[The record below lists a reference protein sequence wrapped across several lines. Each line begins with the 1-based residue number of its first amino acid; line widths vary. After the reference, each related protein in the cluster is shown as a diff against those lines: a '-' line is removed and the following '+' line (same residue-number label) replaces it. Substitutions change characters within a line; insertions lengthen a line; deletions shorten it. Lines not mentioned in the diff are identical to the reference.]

1 MNGRLNLAV
10 TVLLVL
16 CALALVN
23 AQYHARSLFIA
34 LERAQAAARQL
45 DIEWAQLQLDQSTL
59 GKHARIEAS
68 ARHDLHMLPVTAART
83 QYLVANGV
91 AGATASAP
99 ATAVG
104 ANAGARAAEDTGEK
118 ASASR
123 PTGTRPGSAAMPA
136 GAAR

>member
-1 MNGRLNLAV
+1 MNGRLNLVV

-16 CALALVN
+16 CALSQVN

-68 ARHDLHMLPVTAART
+68 ARHELHMLPVTAART
-83 QYLVANGV
+83 QYLVAGPAA
-91 AGATASAP
+91 AGAPAASTTPAASTAA
-99 ATAVG
+99 ATA
-104 ANAGARAAEDTGEK
+104 ATAAGEAR
-118 ASASR
+118 
-123 PTGTRPGSAAMPA
+123 
-136 GAAR
+136 

>member
-1 MNGRLNLAV
+1 MNGRLNLVV

-23 AQYHARSLFIA
+23 AQYHARSLFIE

-68 ARHDLHMLPVTAART
+68 ARHDLNMMAVTPART
-83 QYLVANGV
+83 QYLI
-91 AGATASAP
+91 
-99 ATAVG
+99 
-104 ANAGARAAEDTGEK
+104 
-118 ASASR
+118 
-123 PTGTRPGSAAMPA
+123 A
-136 GAAR
+136 GAAAASK

>member
-10 TVLLVL
+10 TGLLVL
-16 CALALVN
+16 CALSLVN

-45 DIEWAQLQLDQSTL
+45 DIELAQLQLDQSTL

-83 QYLVANGV
+83 QYLVA
-91 AGATASAP
+91 
-99 ATAVG
+99 
-104 ANAGARAAEDTGEK
+104 
-118 ASASR
+118 
-123 PTGTRPGSAAMPA
+123 GSAADAGVVASPA
-136 GAAR
+136 AAVKPATPAAPARNAR